1 MGRCAN
7 SASVSTRL
15 TPRSRGVNAC
25 RSPAPR
31 RWPASRGSCCSTRSR
46 PSSIPAPAAT
56 SSTRSPR
63 SAAPAARCSWQPTS
77 SPRSATRL
85 TACSCSTMARCNS
98 TRPPPTCSSAS
109 PACKTP
115 SFTSPRRARS
125 GVLRLYFI
133 FLRDALR
140 LTALSAAA
148 YVLLA
153 AALLRF
159 GASAAALQI
168 PLLQVALFGLL
179 FLSRRY
185 AGRNIEWIL
194 GLAQRK
200 RALAWYNFAL
210 NLSHLAMISS
220 ATALVLFAIDSL
232 SADSGWHPPF
242 VLQPARLLDLPELHG
257 RALAFALFILTA
269 ALFSCWTISRPP
281 TASNFARRQRFLLL
295 GWVTVASLFTY

>member
-1 MGRCAN
+1 
-7 SASVSTRL
+7 
-15 TPRSRGVNAC
+15 
-25 RSPAPR
+25 
-31 RWPASRGSCCSTRSR
+31 
-46 PSSIPAPAAT
+46 
-56 SSTRSPR
+56 
-63 SAAPAARCSWQPTS
+63 
-77 SPRSATRL
+77 
-85 TACSCSTMARCNS
+85 
-98 TRPPPTCSSAS
+98 
-109 PACKTP
+109 
-115 SFTSPRRARS
+115 
-125 GVLRLYFI
+125 VLRLYFI

-295 GWVTVASLFTY
+295 GWVTVASLFTYLTIRGHGALAAALSPLVLFAGGTGLVGVGATYSTAKALGTSLRQRRTWMTVGGAIALAEVLVLATLAMSDLRSGDPAIREQATRLLGTTASPSIP